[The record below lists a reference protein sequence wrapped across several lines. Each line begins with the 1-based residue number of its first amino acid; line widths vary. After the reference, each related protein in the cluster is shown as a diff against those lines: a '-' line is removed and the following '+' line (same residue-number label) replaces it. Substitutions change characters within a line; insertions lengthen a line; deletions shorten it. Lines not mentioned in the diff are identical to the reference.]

1 MLKGIDLSQRI
12 EFSSK
17 EDKGDQKTIF
27 VIRPLSGVEMLDVAK
42 HVDNGQL
49 RLTKEYVMDVLGMTI
64 VEVKNPSK
72 KTNDEIKEFVS
83 SLTPSIIMEL
93 VTEAGNINKFSG
105 EEEKNS

>member
-49 RLTKEYVMDVLGMTI
+49 
-64 VEVKNPSK
+64 
-72 KTNDEIKEFVS
+72 
-83 SLTPSIIMEL
+83 
-93 VTEAGNINKFSG
+93 
-105 EEEKNS
+105 

>member
-1 MLKGIDLSQRI
+1 M
-12 EFSSK
+12 
-17 EDKGDQKTIF
+17 
-27 VIRPLSGVEMLDVAK
+27 
-42 HVDNGQL
+42 
-49 RLTKEYVMDVLGMTI
+49 YVLGMTI